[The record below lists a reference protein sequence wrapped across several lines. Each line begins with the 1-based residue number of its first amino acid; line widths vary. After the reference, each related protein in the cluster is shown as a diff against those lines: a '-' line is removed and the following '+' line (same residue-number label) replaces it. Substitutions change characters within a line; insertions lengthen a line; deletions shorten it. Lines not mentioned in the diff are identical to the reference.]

1 MASWPSSVTS
11 MPGRPRRHRPGLRRL
26 GQPGP
31 YACVLQTWAD
41 IPAKRIVIDTPDKEN
56 GVYLARQN
64 IRLRDDDP
72 TIRRWRWPITCWAA
86 PA

>member
-11 MPGRPRRHRPGLRRL
+11 MPGHPAAIDQAFG
-26 GQPGP
+26 GWASQPPTHG
-31 YACVLQTWAD
+31 VLHTWAD

-64 IRLRDDDP
+64 IRLRDE
-72 TIRRWRWPITCWAA
+72 RSRLSGGWPITCWAA